1 MTRERPDLKPGSH
14 QKLKSHLAVIFLSAL
29 VACQACSRGG
39 DGTRG
44 VIVVNAPA
52 AGEIRRVFAREGM
65 EVVEGQPIA
74 EIAIQP
80 AAQSAPST
88 GADERQARAGLTIQ
102 AAQAEVEAARTEVMR
117 HEVEVQRLTPLVSS
131 GQASQGDLD
140 GERALYERAEQRLQ
154 RAKSAAQQAQSGLVV
169 ARQQSFNSSIATPS
183 PAEQVVAVRASGAGT
198 VSALNTRI
206 GERVVAGQPLAT
218 IRAH

>member
-1 MTRERPDLKPGSH
+1 
-14 QKLKSHLAVIFLSAL
+14 
-29 VACQACSRGG
+29 
-39 DGTRG
+39 

-52 AGEIRRVFAREGM
+52 TGEIRRVLAREGM

-74 EIAIQP
+74 EIAVQP
-80 AAQSAPST
+80 AAQSAPT
-88 GADERQARAGLTIQ
+88 TAADERQARAGLSIQ
-102 AAQAEVEAARTEVMR
+102 AAQAEVDVARAEVVR

-140 GERALYERAEQRLQ
+140 GETALYERAQQRLQ
-154 RAKSAAQQAQSGLVV
+154 RAKTAAQQAQSGLVA
-169 ARQQSFNSSIATPS
+169 ARQQSLNSSIATPT
-183 PAEQVVAVRASGAGT
+183 PAEQIVAARASGAGT
-198 VSALNTRI
+198 VSALNARI

>member
-1 MTRERPDLKPGSH
+1 M
-14 QKLKSHLAVIFLSAL
+14 
-29 VACQACSRGG
+29 VACQACSRGQ

-52 AGEIRRVFAREGM
+52 TGEIRRVLVREGM

-74 EIAIQP
+74 EIAVHP
-80 AAQSAPST
+80 TAQSAPTT
-88 GADERQARAGLTIQ
+88 GADERQARAALSIQ
-102 AAQAEVEAARTEVMR
+102 AAQAEVEAARAEVVR
-117 HEVEVQRLTPLVSS
+117 HEVEVQRLTQLVSS

-140 GERALYERAEQRLQ
+140 GETALYERAQQRLQ
-154 RAKSAAQQAQSGLVV
+154 RAKTAAQQAQSGLVA
-169 ARQQSFNSSIATPS
+169 ARQQSLNSSNTTPS
-183 PAEQVVAVRASGAGT
+183 PTEQIVAARASGAGT
-198 VSALNTRI
+198 VSALNARI

>member
-1 MTRERPDLKPGSH
+1 MRSYLV
-14 QKLKSHLAVIFLSAL
+14 VILFCVLC
-29 VACQACSRGG
+29 ACQACGRSE
-39 DGTRG
+39 DATRG

-52 AGEIRRVFAREGM
+52 AGEIRRVLAREGM

-74 EIAIQP
+74 EIAVQP
-80 AAQSAPST
+80 TAESAAST
-88 GADERQARAGLTIQ
+88 GADDRQVRAALSIQ
-102 AAQAEVEAARTEVMR
+102 AAQAEVEAARTEVVR

-140 GERALYERAEQRLQ
+140 GETALYERAQQRLQ
-154 RAKSAAQQAQSGLVV
+154 RAKTAAQQAQSGLVA
-169 ARQQSFNSSIATPS
+169 ARQQSLNPSIPTPT
-183 PAEQVVAVRASGAGT
+183 PVEQIVAARASGAGT

-206 GERVVAGQPLAT
+206 GERVVVGQPLAT

>member
-1 MTRERPDLKPGSH
+1 MNSQLSSVPKFGA
-14 QKLKSHLAVIFLSAL
+14 HLAVTFLVTL

-39 DGTRG
+39 DSARG
-44 VIVVNAPA
+44 IIVVNAPA
-52 AGEIRRVFAREGM
+52 AGEIRRVLAREGM
-65 EVVEGQPIA
+65 EVVEGQTIA
-74 EIAIQP
+74 EIAINSP
-80 AAQSAPST
+80 AQNVPTTAAT
-88 GADERQARAGLTIQ
+88 ERQARAGTSVQ
-102 AAQAEVEAARTEVMR
+102 GAQAEIEAARSEVVR

-140 GERALYERAEQRLQ
+140 GERALYERAQQRLQ
-154 RAKSAAQQAQSGLVV
+154 MAKTAAQQAQSGLV
-169 ARQQSFNSSIATPS
+169 AAQQQSVNSSIATPS
-183 PAEQVVAVRASGAGT
+183 PAEQIVSARASAAGT